1 MKCGDCGQEILQE
14 KPEMC
19 PYCRSRKL
27 ISEEDNQKEIRE
39 IEKLV
44 KAGRFEEA
52 ALKYE
57 KMEMW
62 NEAKG
67 CRKQDRK
74 KHAAH
79 ARETGK
85 VEAIS
90 VLCPHC
96 SESQSINSKVKEAIC
111 NRCGTTYKIPSR
123 ALELLTF
130 EEKK

>member
-14 KPEMC
+14 HPEMC
-19 PYCRSRKL
+19 PYCRSKKL
-27 ISEEDNQKEIRE
+27 ISEEDTSKEIRE

-44 KAGRFEEA
+44 KAGRFEDA
-52 ALKYE
+52 ALRYE
-57 KMEMW
+57 KLEMW

-67 CRKQDRK
+67 CRRQARK
-74 KHAAH
+74 KHATPVQ
-79 ARETGK
+79 ETGK
-85 VEAIS
+85 VGAIS

-96 SESQSINSKVKEAIC
+96 GESESVNSKAHEITC

-130 EEKK
+130 EEKR